1 MPTAARTTTTRATRT
16 AFDASGGEASSPKLF
31 LPPPLTLESLFD
43 AYFDARRT
51 KRHSRAQLAFEIDL
65 ERNLLSL
72 WRDLTG
78 GSYTIGPT
86 TAFVVTRPKV
96 REVWAADF
104 RDRIVHHLIYNAL
117 APYYHPRFIRDS
129 YACIPG
135 RGIHDGMSRI
145 GQFARSLTCGWTKQA
160 YALKVDV
167 ANFFGSIDRMRLLE
181 LLEAHVAP
189 GWCLDL
195 VRQII
200 LHDPRRNALLN
211 SPKELFDMVP
221 RHKSLLHAPAGFG
234 LPIGNL
240 TSQFFANVYMN
251 ELDQFAKHRLKARYY
266 GRYVD
271 DMVLLHQDADVLNHW
286 CKEIDAFLLDHLR
299 LRLHPSKIWLNR
311 ADAGIDFVGFV
322 IKPGRVY
329 LRRSTV
335 AAAHA
340 RLSRWER
347 QGSDLDERVLSRI
360 ACSLTSTL
368 GMLRAVDGYTARRK
382 LSARANGLFLRADE
396 ACTKI
401 WAV

>member
-1 MPTAARTTTTRATRT
+1 M
-16 AFDASGGEASSPKLF
+16 
-31 LPPPLTLESLFD
+31 PPPLTLESLFD

-72 WRDLTG
+72 WRDLID

-135 RGIHDGMSRI
+135 RGIHDGMRRVSS
-145 GQFARSLTCGWTKQA
+145 FSRSLTRGWTRQA
-160 YALKVDV
+160 YALKMDV
-167 ANFFGSIDRMRLLE
+167 ANFFGSIDRARLVG
-181 LLEAHVAP
+181 LLEARLAP

-195 VRQII
+195 ARQVI
-200 LHDPRRNALLN
+200 LHNACSNAKFN
-211 SPKELFDMVP
+211 SPPDLFKLVP
-221 RHKSLLHAPAGFG
+221 RHKSLLHAPVGIG

-240 TSQFFANVYMN
+240 TSQFFANLYLN
-251 ELDQFAKHRLKARYY
+251 EVDQFVKQGLRARFY

-271 DMVLLHQDADVLNHW
+271 DMVLLHENADQLNHW
-286 CKEIDAFLLDHLR
+286 CREINDFLGVR
-299 LRLHPSKIWLNR
+299 LSLQLHPNKVWLNR

-322 IKPGRVY
+322 IKPGRIY
-329 LRRSTV
+329 LRRSTI
-335 AAAHA
+335 AAAHQ
-340 RLSRWER
+340 RIRRWAATG
-347 QGSDLDERVLSRI
+347 GSVDEHVLEQL
-360 ACSLTSTL
+360 ATSLTSTL
-368 GMLRAVDGYTARRK
+368 GMLRAVDGYRARQK
-382 LSARANGLFLRADE
+382 LCARASNLFLRADS
-396 ACTKI
+396 ACRVVKR
-401 WAV
+401 AF